1 MGNRFLVEGIEK
13 IKATPNKNEEY
24 RNSFQKDRDKI
35 LYSKAFRRLA
45 GKTQVFLSDN
55 DDHIRTRLT
64 HTLEVAQIAKTISE
78 ALGFDVNLTEAIAL
92 GHDIGHAPFGHVG
105 ERILNEIMNGCY
117 LIGRNDE
124 ETEIDIN
131 PECRGFKHNLQGVRV
146 LKKLE
151 ETELK
156 ISEETLNGIAM
167 HSSLNY
173 EKCKNYL
180 EEGCKCTSPKRK
192 GKCTLNGKTSVAFYN
207 IDRLR
212 KNWSFE
218 GFIVAISDE
227 IAQRHHDIEDALEFK
242 IIKRDE
248 FKKDF
253 LEIFK
258 LDNGKSFFE
267 KEISNKEIA
276 STIIE
281 EFIEDVIKTSKEHLE
296 SFIKTAKINS
306 QEDFQ
311 NRKQE
316 FLQAGEMKYIRN
328 IISFSDERKEID
340 KRLKQYL
347 KNKVLLSFEA
357 QRMDGK
363 GKYIIRNIFKAYLEN
378 PQQLPDKTIK
388 SFYKL
393 YLGNDYLEVRKPTIG
408 DLRGKLQ
415 EDHAKKCEIDKG
427 YRGNLMRVICDYIS
441 GMTDEY
447 AMKEYKK
454 LYN

>member
-1 MGNRFLVEGIEK
+1 MENKFRVEGIEK
-13 IKATPNKNEEY
+13 IRAIPRNNEKETY
-24 RNSFQKDRDKI
+24 RNKFQKDRDKI

-45 GKTQVFLSDN
+45 GKTQVFLSEN
-55 DDHIRTRLT
+55 DDHVRTRLT

-117 LIGRNDE
+117 VIE
-124 ETEIDIN
+124 EYNIEIN
-131 PECRGFKHNLQGVRV
+131 KECRGFKHNLQGVRV

-151 ETELK
+151 EEELK
-156 ISEETLNGIAM
+156 ISEETLAGIAM
-167 HSSLNY
+167 HSSMNY
-173 EKCKNYL
+173 EKCKKYL
-180 EEGCKCTSPKRK
+180 SVGQRCTSPKRK
-192 GKCTLNGKTSVAFYN
+192 ELCKLEGKTSVEFYDVES
-207 IDRLR
+207 I
-212 KNWSFE
+212 KKYWTFE

-242 IIKRDE
+242 IMRRDE
-248 FKKDF
+248 FEKDF
-253 LEIFK
+253 SEIFK
-258 LDNGKSFFE
+258 LEEERMS
-267 KEISNKEIA
+267 SNKKIA
-276 STIIE
+276 SIIIE
-281 EFIEDVIKTSKEHLE
+281 KFIEDVIKTSKDNLE
-296 SFIKTAKINS
+296 SFIKTAQINN
-306 QEDFQ
+306 EKDFE
-311 NRKQE
+311 NRKEE
-316 FLQAGEMKYIRN
+316 FFYAGSKRYIRN
-328 IISFSDERKEID
+328 IISFSDEKKDID
-340 KRLKQYL
+340 KELKAYL

-378 PQQLPDKTIK
+378 PQQLPNKTIE

-393 YLGNDYLEVRKPTIG
+393 YLGNKYLKSDKMSVGRLRERLQNDHISKSESDSDY
-408 DLRGKLQ
+408 RGK
-415 EDHAKKCEIDKG
+415 
-427 YRGNLMRVICDYIS
+427 LMRVICDYIA